1 MAWGLR
7 NVKNVRYPQLLVEC
21 GEACLRTEPISNFQE
36 NPNFPKTN
44 FFLTVVRGLG
54 KGGAGQSSLEGP
66 HVPLSLGCSSCL
78 WKRPMHCPW
87 W

>member
-1 MAWGLR
+1 M
-7 NVKNVRYPQLLVEC
+7 KNVHYPQLLVEC
-21 GEACLRTEPISNFQE
+21 GEACLKTEPISNFQE

-54 KGGAGQSSLEGP
+54 KGLDSLLLRGLTFP
-66 HVPLSLGCSSCL
+66 SLGCSSCL
-78 WKRPMHCPW
+78 WKRPTHCPW